1 MTDTQRS
8 PATVPLLADSALVI
22 STGLLAIG
30 QLLFAGLSASLPEH
44 AALAIWAEVN
54 QGHLSWLAELLAIAA
69 VVLVPGLWLL
79 WRTLRHRGQPAT
91 ALAWTG
97 LASTTVI
104 TTLVAA
110 LFAGKLAFTPYAMG
124 LSAEAAEIAC
134 GLIAGSLHMTALALG
149 AGMVLNGVAGRRHL
163 HAGYVVLSVVAGAT
177 QIASA
182 WPWLMPEWV
191 MAAASLLLPLW
202 AACTLRALGAVPAMP
217 PAMAPAR
224 DDEAALGEG
233 EDDEAPAQHADDD
246 AAAGGALLPP
256 NKPGSHQ
263 DP

>member
-1 MTDTQRS
+1 M
-8 PATVPLLADSALVI
+8 AYV
-22 STGLLAIG
+22 
-30 QLLFAGLSASLPEH
+30 
-44 AALAIWAEVN
+44 
-54 QGHLSWLAELLAIAA
+54 
-69 VVLVPGLWLL
+69 
-79 WRTLRHRGQPAT
+79 
-91 ALAWTG
+91 
-97 LASTTVI
+97 
-104 TTLVAA
+104 
-110 LFAGKLAFTPYAMG
+110 
-124 LSAEAAEIAC
+124 AEIAC

-149 AGMVLNGVAGRRHL
+149 AGMVLNGVTGRRHL
-163 HAGYVVLSVVAGAT
+163 HAGYVVLSVVAGAA

-202 AACTLRALGAVPAMP
+202 SACTLRALGAVPAMP
-217 PAMAPAR
+217 AMPPMPPAVAPAQ

-246 AAAGGALLPP
+246 AAASSALLPP